1 MARKID
7 YYEEFKAD
15 CPSDAKKYK
24 EKIDK
29 LRIFNFLVGLNQEY
43 DQIRASI
50 LGSEPFQL

>member
-29 LRIFNFLVGLNQEY
+29 LRIFNFLVGLN
-43 DQIRASI
+43 
-50 LGSEPFQL
+50 